1 MPFFLLQRQ
10 FRLLFPDGDRFDKCG
25 NFEDETSD
33 VVSDVSLRTEPRLF
47 ARLAAVC

>member
-1 MPFFLLQRQ
+1 VGYLFWLQRQ

-33 VVSDVSLRTEPRLF
+33 VVSDVSYGLPYL
-47 ARLAAVC
+47 